1 MRVRPVSV
9 IAVAI
14 LALFA
19 AAGCGGSSKSASK
32 PPAIQQAQ
40 GFADGFVHRLVVVG
54 RFSAVAND
62 VPPLQTRNVRSFQD
76 TLRTDG
82 VRQVIGHGV
91 LRHDCPASAAVGAGK
106 DCFVYHLRGRH
117 IVPAQGVTVL
127 NSQFRLWVTYVDG
140 HWQFANYD
148 YTLLR

>member
-1 MRVRPVSV
+1 VRVRPFSV

-14 LALFA
+14 LALLA
-19 AAGCGGSSKSASK
+19 SAGCGGSKSASK

-54 RFSAVAND
+54 RWSAIEND
-62 VPPLQTRNVRSFQD
+62 IPPLQTRSVRGFQD
-76 TLRTDG
+76 SLRKDG

-91 LRHDCPASAAVGAGK
+91 VRHDCPPSPTVNAGK
-106 DCFVYHLRGRH
+106 DCFAYHLRGRH
-117 IVPAQGVTVL
+117 VVPTLGATVL
-127 NSQFRLWVTYVDG
+127 NSQLRLWVTYVGG

-148 YTLLR
+148 YTLQR